1 MKVLLD
7 TNVMLD
13 VWLAREPFWRDSA
26 LLLGKVEKK
35 EIEGFIAPTTIT
47 TLHYLGKKVLG
58 EDRARQLLERLLEIC
73 GVGSISAKTFK
84 HALKS
89 KITDFEDAVIE
100 AVSDA
105 CKVDVIATRG
115 IKDFKFSKIPAMEPS
130 QIIEGKQISK

>member
-7 TNVMLD
+7 TNVILD

-35 EIEGFIAPTTIT
+35 EIEGIVAPTTIT

-73 GVGSISAKTFK
+73 KVGSISSKTFK
-84 HALKS
+84 QALKS
-89 KITDFEDAVIE
+89 EITDFEDAVIE

-105 CKVDVIATRG
+105 SKVDVIATRN
-115 IKDFKFSKIPAMEPS
+115 IKDFKFSTISAMEPS
-130 QIIEGKQISK
+130 QINKGEQIS